1 VHETKPESIYRT
13 ATTKPERRRVQAAVV
28 DEYRSLVDG
37 FVRRT
42 VPAQHLEEATECGCI
57 ALLIALEK
65 YDPATAGEFRFFA
78 FGYVRDE
85 VQKWLAAGKGGA
97 VVRG

>member
-1 VHETKPESIYRT
+1 MHETRPESIYRT
-13 ATTKPERRRVQAAVV
+13 ATTRPERRRVQAAVV
-28 DEYRSLVDG
+28 DAYRSLVDG

-42 VPAQHLEEATECGCI
+42 VPAEHLEEATECGCI

-65 YDPATAGEFRFFA
+65 YDPTTTGEFRFFA

-85 VQKWLAAGKGGA
+85 VQKWLATRKGGA
-97 VVRG
+97 VVRS